1 MIGKVRITRF
11 GQFIDREF
19 ELGPVTVF
27 VGPNEAGK
35 TTVFDA
41 LVEAIC
47 IPSEATGYGKQI
59 KQRYGDRAQRIVKVE
74 PSLSEAPDVVE
85 FMNVQAF
92 RSGNVQLAFS
102 GKNWIERL
110 RGALFTGGLNPSSM
124 ADLLRSEETR
134 ERKAGRKIEEN
145 LSAAQRSL
153 AELQSNRQQ
162 VLERRALLK
171 GDEDRVRLLA
181 VEENTLRLE
190 TARLER
196 ALALQRRHNER
207 RRTIQ
212 LLDVI
217 AQSRR
222 LEEEINKL
230 LPFERDRSEEIASAR
245 RQEGEAQR
253 RVAKAQAEAEVAEK
267 RAQSLANQAVEA
279 ETRGREEEVLLR
291 RLLEVQAVF
300 EQAPRPVAAMRTVWS
315 TPMLVVAS
323 VTALAGLAAAVVLR
337 GSTGMVLVTIGI
349 ATGVVIAVLARKQRP
364 ESNTVEWDRFVEA
377 RRVELATLLKRSIEA
392 TGAEGLAAHIAGAM
406 AEARITIEA
415 GRTARDVSD
424 QARRDRDD
432 AIAAVG
438 SVRSEASHAVAET
451 LRLFQA
457 IGVANEEDLAAKRA
471 ELLERRR
478 ALDEIATK
486 LSAERADIGAESVE
500 QLETLLR
507 ARFADLERAIDG
519 PERMGDDARG
529 LESQLAAQRQAL
541 DGKLA
546 EERVLAER
554 LAGEQGELRA
564 TLGKLPEGIA
574 DAENRI
580 AKLQADRV
588 ASVTLARADEF
599 AAIVFDSVAQDT
611 QVTVQLLAA
620 EATTRLATVVTG
632 TGRSVEIA
640 KLEDPESIAM
650 TDAGGKSRVLEHLSR
665 GTRDAL
671 LFAVRLALAEKL
683 VGSVRVL
690 LLDDPFGALD
700 PERIRGLLTLLDEF
714 RTRADYQLIFF
725 TKEPTLLAAAE
736 RAFAGVKVHVLPPT
750 TTLDNLQSTPPHG
763 DTSTE
768 VV

>member
-1 MIGKVRITRF
+1 MIDKVRITRF

-47 IPSEATGYGKQI
+47 VPSEATVYGKQV

-74 PSLSEAPDVVE
+74 PSLVEAPDVVE

-124 ADLLRSEETR
+124 ADQLRSEENR
-134 ERKAGRKIEEN
+134 ERKAGKRIEEN
-145 LSAAQRSL
+145 LAVAQRSL
-153 AELQSNRQQ
+153 AELQTNRQQ

-171 GDEDRVRLLA
+171 GDEERVRSLA
-181 VEENTLRLE
+181 VEENALRLE

-196 ALALQRRHNER
+196 ALALQRRYNER
-207 RRTIQ
+207 RRTIG
-212 LLDVI
+212 LLDAI

-222 LEEEINKL
+222 LEEELNKL

-245 RQEGEAQR
+245 RQEGEAQG
-253 RVAKAQAEAEVAEK
+253 RVAKAQAEAEVGEK

-279 ETRGREEEVLLR
+279 EARGREGEALLR
-291 RLLEVQAVF
+291 RLLEVQALF
-300 EQAPRPVAAMRTVWS
+300 DQALRPVAAMRTVWS
-315 TPMLVVAS
+315 TPMLVVAGA
-323 VTALAGLAAAVVLR
+323 TALAGLAAAVALR
-337 GSTGMVLVTIGI
+337 GSTGMVLLTIGI
-349 ATGVVIAVLARKQRP
+349 ATGAVIAVLARKQRP
-364 ESNTVEWDRFVEA
+364 DSNTVEWDRFVEA
-377 RRVELATLLKRSIEA
+377 RRAELAALLKHPIDA

-406 AEARITIEA
+406 AKARITVEA
-415 GRTARDVSD
+415 ARTARDVSD

-432 AIAAVG
+432 ATAAVG
-438 SVRSEASHAVAET
+438 PARSDASHAAAEV

-457 IGVANEEDLAAKRA
+457 IGVANEEDLGAKRA
-471 ELLERRR
+471 QLAERRR
-478 ALDEIATK
+478 ALNETATK
-486 LSAERADIGAESVE
+486 LSAERAEVGAESVD

-507 ARFADLERAIDG
+507 TRVADLERAIDG
-519 PERMGDDARG
+519 PELMGDAARG
-529 LESQLAAQRQAL
+529 LESELAAQRQAL
-541 DGKLA
+541 DDKLA
-546 EERVLAER
+546 EERLLAER

-564 TLGKLPEGIA
+564 TLGKLPEDIA
-574 DAENRI
+574 GAESRI
-580 AKLQADRV
+580 AKLEADRV

-620 EATTRLATVVTG
+620 EATSRLAKLVTG
-632 TGRSVEIA
+632 TSRSVEIA
-640 KLEDPESIAM
+640 KLEDPESITM
-650 TDAGGKSRVLEHLSR
+650 TDAGGKSRPLEHLSR

-683 VGSVRVL
+683 AGSVRVL

-714 RTRADYQLIFF
+714 RKRADFQLIFF
-725 TKEPTLLAAAE
+725 TKEPALLATVE
-736 RAFAGVKVHVLPPT
+736 GAFVGVRVHVLKVATAAEISP
-750 TTLDNLQSTPPHG
+750 STPSH
-763 DTSTE
+763 
-768 VV
+768 

>member
-1 MIGKVRITRF
+1 MIDKVQITRF

-41 LVEAIC
+41 LIEAIC
-47 IPSEATGYGKQI
+47 VPSEATVYGKQV
-59 KQRYGDRAQRIVKVE
+59 KQRYGDRAQRIVRVE
-74 PSLSEAPDVVE
+74 PSRAEAPDVVE

-124 ADLLRSEETR
+124 ADQLRSEGIR
-134 ERKAGRKIEEN
+134 ERKGGKRIEEN
-145 LSAAQRSL
+145 LAVAQRAL
-153 AELQSNRQQ
+153 AELQANRQH
-162 VLERRALLK
+162 VLERRELLK
-171 GDEDRVRLLA
+171 GDEARVRSLA
-181 VEENTLRLE
+181 VEENALRLE

-196 ALALQRRHNER
+196 ALTLQRRHNQR
-207 RRTIQ
+207 RHTIG
-212 LLDVI
+212 LLDAI
-217 AQSRR
+217 AQARR
-222 LEEEINKL
+222 LEEELNKL

-245 RQEGEAQR
+245 RQEAEAQR
-253 RVAKAQAEAEVAEK
+253 RMAKAQAEAEVAEK
-267 RAQSLANQAVEA
+267 RAQFLASQAVEA
-279 ETRGREEEVLLR
+279 EARGREGEVLLR
-291 RLLEVQAVF
+291 RLLEVQVLF
-300 EQAPRPVAAMRTVWS
+300 EQALRPVAAMRTVWS

-323 VTALAGLAAAVVLR
+323 ATALIGLAAAVTLP
-337 GSTGMVLVTIGI
+337 GSTGMVLLTIGI
-349 ATGVVIAVLARKQRP
+349 ATGAVIAVLARKQRP
-364 ESNTVEWDRFVEA
+364 ESNTAEWDRFVEA
-377 RRVELATLLKRSIEA
+377 RRAELATLLKRPIGA

-406 AEARITIEA
+406 AETRITVEA
-415 GRTARDVSD
+415 SRTARDVSD

-438 SVRSEASHAVAET
+438 PVRSEASHAATEV

-457 IGVANEEDLAAKRA
+457 IGVANEEDLGAKRA
-471 ELLERRR
+471 QLAERRR
-478 ALDEIATK
+478 ALDETAAK
-486 LSAERADIGAESVE
+486 RSAEQTEVGAESVE

-507 ARFADLERAIDG
+507 TRLADLERSIDG
-519 PERMGDDARG
+519 PELVGDAARG
-529 LESQLAAQRQAL
+529 LESELAAQRQAL

-546 EERVLAER
+546 EERVHVER

-564 TLGKLPEGIA
+564 TLGKLPEDIA
-574 DAENRI
+574 GAESRI
-580 AKLQADRV
+580 AKLEADRV
-588 ASVTLARADEF
+588 ASVTLARADEL

-620 EATTRLATVVTG
+620 ETTSRLAMVVTG

-640 KLEDPESIAM
+640 KLEDTESITM
-650 TDAGGKSRVLEHLSR
+650 TDVGGKSRRLEHLSR

-683 VGSVRVL
+683 AGSVRVL

-714 RTRADYQLIFF
+714 RKRADFQLIFF
-725 TKEPTLLAAAE
+725 TKETAFVTAVQG
-736 RAFAGVKVHVLPPT
+736 AFAGVKVHVLT
-750 TTLDNLQSTPPHG
+750 VASSLDRSQSPLAH
-763 DTSTE
+763 
-768 VV
+768 